1 MNFID
6 LLKKRRSYYNIGR
19 DIQVSDQKMLE
30 TIDAVV
36 YNVPDANNMQSQ
48 RVVVALGDHQDK
60 LWDTIYD
67 AFGGKVKREKIDS
80 FKNGYGTILFYYDKK
95 AVTGMMEKLP
105 RYADNFETWANQA
118 NGMLQHS
125 IWLALRDLGLGASLQ
140 HYNPVIDDALREL
153 FDLSEDWVLLAQMPF
168 GNILEE
174 PAPKDKIDVRER
186 VKVFK

>member
-1 MNFID
+1 
-6 LLKKRRSYYNIGR
+6 
-19 DIQVSDQKMLE
+19 
-30 TIDAVV
+30 
-36 YNVPDANNMQSQ
+36 
-48 RVVVALGDHQDK
+48 
-60 LWDTIYD
+60 
-67 AFGGKVKREKIDS
+67 
-80 FKNGYGTILFYYDKK
+80 
-95 AVTGMMEKLP
+95 MMEKLP

-153 FDLSEDWVLLAQMPF
+153 FDRSEDWVLLAQMPF